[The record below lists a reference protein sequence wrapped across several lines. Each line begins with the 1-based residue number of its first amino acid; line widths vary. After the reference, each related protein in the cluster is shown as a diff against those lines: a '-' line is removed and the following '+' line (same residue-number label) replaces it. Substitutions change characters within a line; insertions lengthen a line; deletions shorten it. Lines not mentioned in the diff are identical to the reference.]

1 MQLVIKNVHY
11 HVNIANLLLVSFLN
25 INYHVSSIFILG
37 KILIGSNN
45 VYNEDLGFMFS
56 NDDPLNN

>member
-45 VYNEDLGFMFS
+45 VYNEEFRLYVW
-56 NDDPLNN
+56 